1 MKQERKRPIQI
12 RPLREALGIPRAV
25 LARQSGISTTTI
37 RYAERGV
44 LSERTALALA
54 PVLGVKAEDLL
65 PPGQEVLA

>member
-1 MKQERKRPIQI
+1 MTKRTRPISI

-44 LSERTALALA
+44 ISERTAHALA
-54 PVLGVKAEDLL
+54 SALGVKAEDLL
-65 PPGQEVLA
+65 PRNQGAYP